1 MFRIPFHLMT
11 IDGEQ
16 CPVWVF
22 DVDGCLIDSLTG
34 TSLRPGATALLAGLR
49 ASGRT
54 VIVWSAGGGPYA
66 RHRAEQHDVAHL
78 VDAFHGKDSRDS
90 NGAYEVHHLVEEST
104 VLVFVDDRPE
114 DMPSG
119 HEVIAVP
126 PYLASN
132 PHDRALQKV
141 AERAGITWP
150 DTLDQP

>member
-1 MFRIPFHLMT
+1 MT
-11 IDGEQ
+11 ILGDQ
-16 CPVWVF
+16 WPVWVF
-22 DVDGCLIDSLTG
+22 DVDGCLVDSLTG
-34 TSLRPGATALLAGLR
+34 TSLRPGAATLLAGLR
-49 ASGRT
+49 ARGRT

-66 RHRAEQHDVAHL
+66 QRRAEQHDVAHL

-104 VLVFVDDRPE
+104 VLVLVDDRPE

-132 PHDRALQKV
+132 PHDRALRTV

-150 DTLDQP
+150 DTLDQT